1 MITSPS
7 LDDIRALREQGN
19 LCPIYAEIL
28 ADLETPVSAFVKIA
42 GDRPHSFLL
51 ESVTGGQNV
60 GRYSFIGSDPY
71 MTLRMHDGT
80 AQAVQ
85 GGYKQTLHYD
95 DPLLVLDS
103 YLNTYRPVRLPGLPI
118 FVGGAVGYLS
128 YECARYFE
136 RLPVP
141 PQRAYNM
148 PESWWMFVD
157 TLLVFDHVKHKILV
171 ISHVHLDAPDL
182 EAEYRRATARIAE
195 VVARLQAPLPQLP
208 GHAPRNYDP
217 IDYRPPTADHRR
229 AKSEERGS
237 KIAGQGRSRIDPQSS
252 ILETTVGRRSP
263 ALSGS
268 EGSVVGGP
276 TSNVTRAHYEADVL
290 AAKEYV
296 MAGDIF
302 QVQVSQRFSK
312 STDADSFTIY
322 RALRTVNPSPYMFY
336 IRTGEGDLVGASPE
350 MLVQVQ
356 DGQVETRP
364 IAGTRWRG
372 RDAAEDEQLAR
383 DLLADEKERAEHLML
398 VDLGRNDVGRISV
411 PGTVSV
417 PVFMTI
423 EKYSHVQHIVSWV
436 SGRLRPD
443 LKPIDALRACFPAG
457 TVTGAPKIRAMEII
471 AELEDS
477 QREIYAGGVGHVGF
491 NGDLDICI
499 ALRTMVVKDGVAYAQ
514 AAGGVVA
521 DSTPEYEYNESRNK
535 AAASLRAI
543 EEAEGLVG

>member
-1 MITSPS
+1 MQISPS
-7 LDDIRALREQGN
+7 LDDIRALRDRGN

-28 ADLETPVSAFVKIA
+28 ADLETPVSAYLKIA
-42 GDRPHSFLL
+42 RGPHSFLL
-51 ESVTGGQNV
+51 ESVTGGQHV
-60 GRYSFIGSDPY
+60 GRYSFIGSSPY
-71 MTLRMHDGT
+71 QTLRMHAGE
-80 AQAVQ
+80 AVATQ
-85 GGYKQTLHYD
+85 GGYKQTLHYE
-95 DPLLVLDS
+95 DPLLVLES
-103 YLNTYRPVRLPGLPI
+103 YLKAYRPVRLPGLPI

-141 PQRAYNM
+141 ERRAYDM

-157 TLLVFDHVKHKILV
+157 TLLAFDHVKHKILV
-171 ISHVHLDAPDL
+171 ISHVHLDVEDL
-182 EAEYRRATARIAE
+182 ATEYRRATARIE
-195 VVARLQAPLPQLP
+195 DVIARLRSPLPPQP
-208 GHAPRNYDP
+208 GYAPRNY
-217 IDYRPPTADHRR
+217 
-229 AKSEERGS
+229 E
-237 KIAGQGRSRIDPQSS
+237 PQSPVRP
-252 ILETTVGRRSP
+252 TP
-263 ALSGS
+263 APIG
-268 EGSVVGGP
+268 
-276 TSNVTRAHYEADVL
+276 SNVTRAHYEANVL
-290 AAKEYV
+290 AAQEYV

-312 STDADSFTIY
+312 PTAADSFTIY

-372 RDAAEDEQLAR
+372 KDAAEDEQLAR

-398 VDLGRNDVGRISV
+398 VDLGRNDIGRISV

-417 PVFMTI
+417 PTFMTI
-423 EKYSHVQHIVSWV
+423 EKYSHVQHISSAVT
-436 SGRLRPD
+436 GQLRAD
-443 LKPIDALRACFPAG
+443 MKPIDALRACFPAG

-471 AELEDS
+471 AELEGE
-477 QREIYAGGVGHVGF
+477 QRGVYAGGVGHVGF

-543 EEAEGLVG
+543 EEAEAL